1 MNRETLVCKIASFV
15 YATAVLNTYDGGWL
29 VDFEE
34 IEDVFGHLLKKPLSE
49 DAKLCREIKAE
60 LHTYKG
66 LEGEDDCVIIE
77 EDGFNTNLWTDYIG
91 NDYEAEED
99 APATESA
106 AGEPATNDEDDEDDE
121 DSDEDEDLEFPWDYG
136 IHFS

>member
-29 VDFEE
+29 VSFEE

-49 DAKLCREIKAE
+49 DAKLCREIKEE
-60 LHTYKG
+60 LYTYKG
-66 LEGEDDCVIIE
+66 FEGEDDCVIIE

-91 NDYEAEED
+91 NDYEVEKEA
-99 APATESA
+99 
-106 AGEPATNDEDDEDDE
+106 
-121 DSDEDEDLEFPWDYG
+121 
-136 IHFS
+136 

>member
-1 MNRETLVCKIASFV
+1 M
-15 YATAVLNTYDGGWL
+15 
-29 VDFEE
+29 
-34 IEDVFGHLLKKPLSE
+34 LL
-49 DAKLCREIKAE
+49 
-60 LHTYKG
+60 
-66 LEGEDDCVIIE
+66 E

-106 AGEPATNDEDDEDDE
+106 AGEPATNDEDDEDNE